1 MAAARGVTLREL
13 YVSLAAVGRLLLLLG
28 VVGGLLKER
37 TPISEPLIALIAG
50 VLIGPAALGLL
61 DLAELGNQTLILK
74 EAALVTLGIALV
86 GVALRLPVGYA
97 SGNWRLLV
105 VLLGIVMPLMW
116 IVSGL
121 LVYLILGLPFWV
133 SVLIGAIVTPTD
145 PVVASSIVAGGVA
158 ERNLPARLR
167 HAISA
172 ESGFND
178 GLALPFVVLPVLV
191 LTEPQGEV
199 LGHWLTHT
207 VLLEIVAGAAVAALM
222 GYVAGKTLR
231 WAERKEA
238 MERTSLLTISLALSL
253 TVLGVTELLH
263 LNGVLAAFVA
273 GIVFNFAGSSE
284 VKESQEEIQEA
295 ISRFFDLPVFVI
307 VGMALPWEGWL
318 QLGWGGILLATAVL
332 LFRHLAGVL
341 ALRPL
346 LGALQGKAE
355 DVLFSCGW
363 FGPVGAAALYYAAF
377 SLRETGIEAAWTVG
391 SLVICASVLVHGI
404 TATPL
409 TKLYGR
415 HPQVCEVVCI
425 LSRMQDVATPS
436 SPQPTR
442 TTCTS
447 PGPCIPTNS
456 DISMSP
462 DRLGPVWKHTLA
474 GNTPASPPAYFSMA
488 SGTVSKILSTGTTA
502 T

>member
-1 MAAARGVTLREL
+1 
-13 YVSLAAVGRLLLLLG
+13 
-28 VVGGLLKER
+28 ER
-37 TPISEPLIALIAG
+37 TPVSEPLIALLAG
-50 VLIGPAALGLL
+50 VLIGPAALGFL
-61 DLAELGNQTLILK
+61 DLARLGDETLILE

-133 SVLIGAIVTPTD
+133 SVLIGAIITPTD

-158 ERNLPARLR
+158 ERNLPAPLR
-167 HAISA
+167 CAISA

-191 LTEPQGEV
+191 LTGPPGEV
-199 LGHWLTHT
+199 LGHWLVHT
-207 VLLEIVAGAAVAALM
+207 VLLEIVAGAALAALM
-222 GYVAGKTLR
+222 GYLAGKTLD
-231 WAERKEA
+231 WAERKET
-238 MERTSLLTISLALSL
+238 MEHTSLLTISLALSL

-273 GIVFNFAGSSE
+273 GIVFNFAGSSDAR
-284 VKESQEEIQEA
+284 ESQEEIQEA
-295 ISRFFDLPVFVI
+295 ISRFFDLPIFVLL
-307 VGMALPWEGWL
+307 GMALPWREWL
-318 QLGWGGILLATAVL
+318 ELGWDGVLLAAAVL
-332 LFRHLAGVL
+332 LLRRLPAVL

-346 LGALQGKAE
+346 LGPLGGKTK
-355 DVLFSCGW
+355 DVLFLGW

-377 SLRETGIEAAWTVG
+377 SLRETGVEAAWTVG

-415 HPQVCEVVCI
+415 PH
-425 LSRMQDVATPS
+425 R
-436 SPQPTR
+436 
-442 TTCTS
+442 
-447 PGPCIPTNS
+447 
-456 DISMSP
+456 
-462 DRLGPVWKHTLA
+462 
-474 GNTPASPPAYFSMA
+474 
-488 SGTVSKILSTGTTA
+488 ST
-502 T
+502 